1 MVSGSYMQ
9 VTAGINFSLYRT
21 LLTGFVSMTLTV
33 FVVKRWSKYSVQLG
47 YAVRIVEVAD
57 GESRIIEDG
66 E

>member
-1 MVSGSYMQ
+1 
-9 VTAGINFSLYRT
+9 
-21 LLTGFVSMTLTV
+21 MTLTV

-57 GESRIIEDG
+57 GGSRIIEDG

>member
-9 VTAGINFSLYRT
+9 VTAGINFSLYRR